1 MLYSLFLVLGALCCI
16 LGEDLK
22 AFLSES
28 SDLNPSFLESK
39 EAREEVNQQ
48 IQRFQ
53 KISELNRD
61 KIKGLKSQ
69 DIPDFTPDIC
79 REYDPNV
86 GFMSAYNVGA
96 KADSLLLGN
105 DEEKGLFDHVVHGF
119 AVTMLNASSGKLYI

>member
-1 MLYSLFLVLGALCCI
+1 MRSIVSRATHRQK
-16 LGEDLK
+16 EDTK
-22 AFLSES
+22 SFLSES
-28 SDLNPSFLESK
+28 PDFNPSFLESE

-53 KISELNRD
+53 KISNFNRD
-61 KIKGLKSQ
+61 KIKGIKSQ

-79 REYDPNV
+79 KEYDPNV

-96 KADSLLLGN
+96 KADGLLLGN
-105 DEEKGLFDHVVHGF
+105 DEGKGLFDHVVHGF